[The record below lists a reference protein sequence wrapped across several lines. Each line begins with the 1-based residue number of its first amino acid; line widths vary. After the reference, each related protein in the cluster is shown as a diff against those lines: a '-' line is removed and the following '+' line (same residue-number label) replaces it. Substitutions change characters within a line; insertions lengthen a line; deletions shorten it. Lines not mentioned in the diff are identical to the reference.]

1 MTTNWND
8 PTSLVSQHFT
18 VHECT
23 YLPSWNVCHLPT
35 PGERFNLTKMAQVLD
50 KVRDII
56 GKPIKI
62 HVWIRPSQA
71 RCPINPHDGEDYNA
85 LVGGATH
92 SAHILGLAV
101 DFDCGENCDDTRA
114 TLEPLLAQLGVRMEK
129 KPGSN
134 WVHLDLM
141 PPNPNRYFI
150 P

>member
-18 VHECT
+18 VRECT
-23 YLPSWNVCHLPT
+23 YLPSWGVCHLPT
-35 PGERFNLTKMAQVLD
+35 AIEKSNLTRMALVLD
-50 KVRDII
+50 KVRDIV

-62 HVWIRPSQA
+62 HVWIRPDVA
-71 RCPINPHDGEDYNA
+71 HCPINPHDGEDYNK
-85 LVGGATH
+85 LIGGAPH
-92 SAHILGLAV
+92 SAHVHGLAV
-101 DFDCGENCDDTRA
+101 DFDCGEDCDKTRA

-129 KPGSN
+129 KVGSN
-134 WVHLDLM
+134 WIHLDLL